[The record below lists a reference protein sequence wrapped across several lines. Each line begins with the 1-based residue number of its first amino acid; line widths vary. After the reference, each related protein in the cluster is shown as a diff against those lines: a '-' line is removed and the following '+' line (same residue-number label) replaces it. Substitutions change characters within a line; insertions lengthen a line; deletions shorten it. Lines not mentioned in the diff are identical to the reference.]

1 MLKWNFIS
9 STPLRVASAAGA
21 IIMLLLVTYFWR
33 TKGLVFVSCLCA
45 LKMQAE
51 YARMT
56 VVPKFGW
63 KYGAFLVLCC
73 FSLLLIALFSP
84 SFLPIAWGLLGVLL
98 FTLLVIGVQ
107 NPDELQDVVKTAG
120 MFAAGLFYSGILPS
134 MIIGLLFFERGLYW
148 FATLL
153 AIVHTGDIAA
163 YFVGRKFQGP
173 KISPAISPH
182 KTWSGAY
189 GGLVS
194 SGLMGCLIAFVW
206 FPEIAPWAL
215 AAVSLIAGSL
225 AQVGDFFES
234 ALKRSAGV
242 KDSGTIMPGHG
253 GMLDRL
259 DGVLFAA
266 PVIYLFASSV
276 QPPL

>member
-9 STPLRVASAAGA
+9 STPLRVISAAGA
-21 IIMLLLVTYFWR
+21 IVLLSIVTYFWK
-33 TKGLVFVSCLCA
+33 TKGLVLLSCLAA
-45 LKMQAE
+45 LKMQVE
-51 YARMT
+51 YARLT

-63 KYGAFLVLCC
+63 RYGAFLVLCC
-73 FSLLLIALFSP
+73 FSLLLIALFSQG
-84 SFLPIAWGLLGVLL
+84 FLAIALGLLGVLL

-107 NPDELQDVVKTAG
+107 KPEELPDVVKTAG
-120 MFAAGLFYSGILPS
+120 MFAAGLFYSGILPF

-148 FATLL
+148 FATIL
-153 AIVHTGDIAA
+153 AIVFAGDIAA
-163 YFVGRKFQGP
+163 YFVGRKFKGP

-189 GGLVS
+189 GGLVA
-194 SGLMGCLIAFVW
+194 SGLMGLVLAFVW

-242 KDSGTIMPGHG
+242 KDSVTIMPGHG